1 MREEAGEGLANIIS
15 IHDIHDHLSNQ
26 IAANLEL
33 VNFIHDRPTLWYTL
47 VVVSMYTN
55 MCVGAGTALSSS
67 V

>member
-1 MREEAGEGLANIIS
+1 MRGKAGESLANIIS

-33 VNFIHDRPTLWYTL
+33 VNFIHDL

-67 V
+67 VQYS